1 MMTRRELLIVGGTAV
16 AAVALSERGVIRSAS
31 AQTPGAPPS
40 GPFTVPPLGYA
51 YDALEPYI
59 DAQTMRFHH
68 DKHHATYVD
77 NLNAAIAKHPEL
89 SKKSAEELIRD
100 LAAVPEDIRTM
111 VRNSGGGH
119 VNHSQFWR
127 SLASDGGSPGASFA
141 RARDAAFGSES
152 GLGDQFTRAAL
163 SVFGSGWAW
172 LSLDERKQLI
182 VETTPNQDSPIT
194 LGHTPLLGIDVWEH
208 AYYLKY
214 QNRRADYVKAFLQ
227 VIRWSEVTTRFE
239 SARG

>member
-1 MMTRRELLIVGGTAV
+1 MTRRELLIVGGTAV
-16 AAVALSERGVIRSAS
+16 AAVVLGEGGAIPSAS
-31 AQTPGAPPS
+31 AQTPGTPAG

-59 DAQTMRFHH
+59 DAQTIQLHH

-77 NLNAAIAKHPEL
+77 NLNGAIAKHPDL
-89 SKKSAEELIRD
+89 AGKSAEELVRD
-100 LAAVPEDIRTM
+100 LASVPEDIRTT
-111 VRNSGGGH
+111 VRNNGGGH
-119 VNHSQFWR
+119 VNHSLFWR
-127 SLASDGGSPGASFA
+127 SLARDGGGPGASLA
-141 RARDAAFGSES
+141 RARDAAFGSET
-152 GLGDQFTRAAL
+152 GLGDQLTRAAL

-182 VETTPNQDSPIT
+182 VETTPNQDSPISV
-194 LGHTPLLGIDVWEH
+194 GHTPLLGIDVWEH

>member
-1 MMTRRELLIVGGTAV
+1 MTRRELLIAGGTAV
-16 AAVALSERGVIRSAS
+16 AAGALGEGGAIRRVS
-31 AQTPGAPPS
+31 AQTSDTLPG

-59 DAQTMRFHH
+59 DAQTMQLHH
-68 DKHHATYVD
+68 DKHHATYVG

-89 SKKSAEELIRD
+89 AKKSAEELIGD
-100 LAAVPEDIRTM
+100 LAAVPEDIRTT
-111 VRNSGGGH
+111 VRNNAGGH

-127 SLASDGGSPGASFA
+127 SIARDGGRPGASLA
-141 RARDAAFGSES
+141 RARDAAFGSET
-152 GLGDQFTRAAL
+152 GLGDQFTKAAL

-172 LSLDERKQLI
+172 LSLDESKRLI
-182 VETTPNQDSPIT
+182 VETTPNQDSPIII
-194 LGHTPLLGIDVWEH
+194 GHTPLLGIDVWEH

-227 VIRWSEVTTRFE
+227 VIRWSEVTARFE